1 MIKVEGV
8 AKSYFNVFLC
18 FPKRIY
24 RSKKGSNL
32 APYHFEIRVAV
43 PGSGFGDA
51 LFVDIFVNHLN
62 QDISQKT
69 YLFNAGG

>member
-43 PGSGFGDA
+43 PGSGFGDS
-51 LFVDIFVNHLN
+51 LFVDILN
-62 QDISQKT
+62 QDISQKI